1 MVFALFVSGIVVLA
15 WIASIILNDIFTW
28 NKDIYSILFGS
39 RTGEK
44 ISLEIGMTV
53 FHYVVVGV
61 LLLTLGIGAYLR
73 YRSRTITLDSDLNQS
88 LVIMKKQ
95 KKDTFNKNK
104 EPILVITGL
113 HKRYSEGKSNEVH
126 AIRGLDL
133 TVDKG
138 DMMAIMGPSGC
149 GKTTLLNM
157 IGHLDRHSDGQIII
171 DTIDTAT
178 LSDGKM
184 TSFRRDKIGFIFQLF
199 NLFPFLSAVENV
211 ETPLLLKGM
220 KAGVAREQA
229 KMILR
234 ELGMG
239 DRLYHKPSE
248 LSGGQQQRIAVAR
261 ALITEPAII
270 LGDEPTGDLDST
282 TSTDV
287 MNLFRRINKINRQTL
302 VLVTHNRWIAEQ
314 CDYIV
319 HMSDG
324 KVSNV
329 EYGPFTK
336 KEEA

>member
-1 MVFALFVSGIVVLA
+1 
-15 WIASIILNDIFTW
+15 
-28 NKDIYSILFGS
+28 
-39 RTGEK
+39 
-44 ISLEIGMTV
+44 MTV
-53 FHYVVVGV
+53 INELEKEY
-61 LLLTLGIGAYLR
+61 
-73 YRSRTITLDSDLNQS
+73 S
-88 LVIMKKQ
+88 VIEAR
-95 KKDTFNKNK
+95 
-104 EPILVITGL
+104 EPILVISGL

-133 TVDKG
+133 TVNKG

-157 IGHLDRHSDGQIII
+157 IGHLDRRSEGKIII
-171 DTIDTAT
+171 DNIDTAT

-184 TSFRRDKIGFIFQLF
+184 TAFRRDKIGFIFQLF

-229 KMILR
+229 KMLLR

-239 DRLYHKPSE
+239 DRLYHLPSE
-248 LSGGQQQRIAVAR
+248 LSGGQQQRVAVAR
-261 ALITEPAII
+261 ALITEPALI

-282 TSTDV
+282 TSSDV
-287 MNLFRRINKINRQTL
+287 MNLFRRINKINEQTL

-319 HMSDG
+319 HMTDG
-324 KVSNV
+324 EISRV
-329 EYGPFTK
+329 EQGPFTT
-336 KEEA
+336 EEETP